1 MGFLHIW
8 TTTFRW
14 RVSYETASVSRS
26 AGQLLVFLINDSLNF
41 FLKFYIKLEG
51 LKSRKLTE
59 LKFSKKFLRW
69 GKSPNFLENVFLAF
83 AKNLIHWY
91 IFYPKIAQTVVFDST
106 KITCL
111 WKIWF
116 LSYSEKCTQPRRL
129 QDSLIIIYLWK
140 ELIISQIFCMEI
152 IIKER

>member
-91 IFYPKIAQTVVFDST
+91 IFYPKIAQTVVFMILQKSHACEKSGSSVTAKNAHSQEDC
-106 KITCL
+106 KML
-111 WKIWF
+111 WS
-116 LSYSEKCTQPRRL
+116 SY
-129 QDSLIIIYLWK
+129 
-140 ELIISQIFCMEI
+140 ISG
-152 IIKER
+152 KN